1 MTLLSA
7 GIALDDDVGS
17 NVHEPEI
24 VESDLSVG
32 ALPDAVQYYLQAIGR
47 TALLNSRR
55 EIELAR
61 RIEVLL
67 FLEHAK

>member
-61 RIEVLL
+61 KKVTHRDRS
-67 FLEHAK
+67 